1 MKTDNR
7 ICLGAIVGVHGIK
20 GEVKVKSFTEHE
32 KDVAK
37 YGEVENEAGDRKFSL
52 KVVGHSKELLRVKIK
67 GCDDRNTAETLIGTG
82 LYVSKDV
89 LPQLEEEEFY
99 HADLIGLDAKE
110 ISSQKVIGKVDA
122 IYNFG
127 AGDLI
132 DIKFSDGG
140 SEVLPFTKEYVS
152 EINIKDGFIIVKLI
166 QFAEDPEAQA
176 HEG

>member
-1 MKTDNR
+1 M
-7 ICLGAIVGVHGIK
+7 
-20 GEVKVKSFTEHE
+20 
-32 KDVAK
+32 
-37 YGEVENEAGDRKFSL
+37 
-52 KVVGHSKELLRVKIK
+52 
-67 GCDDRNTAETLIGTG
+67 
-82 LYVSKDV
+82 

-140 SEVLPFTKEYVS
+140 SEVLPFTKEYVP